1 MNVLNSIKS
10 QQIFR
15 DSLMERKKKYKF
27 NNNHWNQA
35 RVGPKTTRNI
45 IMQKIQSQEQSLY

>member
-15 DSLMERKKKYKF
+15 DSLMGRKKIIQV
-27 NNNHWNQA
+27 NNHWNQT

-45 IMQKIQSQEQSLY
+45 IMQSIQSQEQSLY

>member
-15 DSLMERKKKYKF
+15 DSLMERKIIIQV
-27 NNNHWNQA
+27 NNHWNQT

-45 IMQKIQSQEQSLY
+45 IMQSIQSQEQSLY